1 MLIIIIITV
10 MIIID
15 YLSQEAE
22 LSSDVMGINDYYLSQ
37 EAELS
42 SAPLVGLTG
51 WPTLIQA
58 IMVINRTGYEKD
70 RMM

>member
-1 MLIIIIITV
+1 MIIIIIITV

-22 LSSDVMGINDYYLSQ
+22 LSSDVMVINDYLSQ